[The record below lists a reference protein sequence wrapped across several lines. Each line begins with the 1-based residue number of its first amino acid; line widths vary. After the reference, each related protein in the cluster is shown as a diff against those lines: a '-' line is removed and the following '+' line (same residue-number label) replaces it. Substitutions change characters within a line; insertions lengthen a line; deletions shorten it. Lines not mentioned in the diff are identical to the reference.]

1 MSQPPQPPYAGEP
14 YPGQP
19 YPGQPSQGE
28 QHPGQTYGQPPY
40 GQPNPDMPTSVP
52 PQPGYPPTTA
62 FPPSGQPDHTQP
74 QYGQPQYGQPQY
86 GQPQYGQPQYGQQ
99 GFVQPGFP
107 PATPPKKS
115 SKVLPIV
122 LVSIAIVLVLCVG
135 GVAAFYMI
143 GKAKVDELNAQ
154 ATDPTA
160 PAGGTAGPTKAVAT
174 VEIVEPTTLGGRP
187 RLTDAQF
194 AEVAEALES
203 SLKEVPGATDTVGA
217 LYGSVAKQNIV
228 IVAAAEAPIPDPSR
242 ELNEAFASASGGG
255 LKIEDISAAS
265 TGSLGGVAKCG
276 SASASGLDMAICSWA
291 DDGSLGMIMWYFK
304 SAAEVEAEFPKL
316 RAEIEKKS

>member
-1 MSQPPQPPYAGEP
+1 MSQPPQPPYSGEP
-14 YPGQP
+14 YPGQPSSGQP
-19 YPGQPSQGE
+19 YPGQPSHGE

-62 FPPSGQPDHTQP
+62 FPSSGQPDQTQP

-86 GQPQYGQPQYGQQ
+86 GQPQYGQPQYGQPQYGQPQYGQPDYSQQ

-107 PATPPKKS
+107 PAIPPKKS

-135 GVAAFYMI
+135 GVVAFYMI
-143 GKAKVDELNAQ
+143 GKAKVDELNTQ

-160 PAGGTAGPTKAVAT
+160 RVRS
-174 VEIVEPTTLGGRP
+174 LRGRC
-187 RLTDAQF
+187 
-194 AEVAEALES
+194 
-203 SLKEVPGATDTVGA
+203 ATDTVGA

-228 IVAAAEAPIPDPSR
+228 IVAAVEAPLDDPSR

-255 LKIEDISAAS
+255 LKIKDISAAS

-304 SAAEVEAEFPKL
+304 SAAQAKAEFPKL

>member
-1 MSQPPQPPYAGEP
+1 MSQPPQPPYSGEP
-14 YPGQP
+14 YPGQPSSGQP
-19 YPGQPSQGE
+19 YPGQPSHGE

-62 FPPSGQPDHTQP
+62 FPPSGQPDQTQP
-74 QYGQPQYGQPQY
+74 QYGQPQYGQPDY
-86 GQPQYGQPQYGQQ
+86 SQQ

-107 PATPPKKS
+107 PAIPPKKS

-135 GVAAFYMI
+135 GVVAFYMI

-154 ATDPTA
+154 ATDPSA
-160 PAGGTAGPTKAVAT
+160 PAGGPAGPTKAVAT

-194 AEVAEALES
+194 AGVATALES

-228 IVAAAEAPIPDPSR
+228 IVAAVEAPLDDPSR
-242 ELNEAFASASGGG
+242 ELNESFASASGGG
-255 LKIEDISAAS
+255 LKIKDISAAS

-304 SAAEVEAEFPKL
+304 SAAQAKAEFPKL